1 MRPPRSRESLF
12 VRAFACAGLIGLAWL
27 AQQALGWLGVGLLG
41 LFTLFVAVR
50 YELEGNL
57 PVGPQMTPDLYASQ
71 FHKHGREHAAERAGQ
86 RHEWLGQLSAA
97 RLAAGMG
104 VLLALLGFGFFLMLE
119 FDRQPG

>member
-1 MRPPRSRESLF
+1 VRPPRSRESLF
-12 VRAFACAGLIGLAWL
+12 VRAFACAGLIGLAVL

-71 FHKHGREHAAERAGQ
+71 FRKHGPEHAAGRAGQ
-86 RHEWLGQLSAA
+86 RHEWAGQLSAA
-97 RLAAGMG
+97 RITAGMG
-104 VLLALLGFGFFLMLE
+104 ALLALIGFGFFFMLE
-119 FDRQPG
+119 LGRSAG

>member
-12 VRAFACAGLIGLAWL
+12 VRAFACAGLIGLAVL

-71 FHKHGREHAAERAGQ
+71 FRKHGPEHAAGRDGQ
-86 RHEWLGQLSAA
+86 HRIT
-97 RLAAGMG
+97 AGMG
-104 VLLALLGFGFFLMLE
+104 ALLALIGFGFFFMLE
-119 FDRQPG
+119 LGRSAG